1 MIAHGTPFA
10 SHTPAVSR
18 AKLIARRATIIAV
31 PFLTGIGVALTLFA
45 CCCPG
50 GVARD
55 GAIAPVPAP
64 PIGLA
69 HFDEPAE
76 VAPSAHTQAEMHNVR
91 FHVDPTIVLRIHTL
105 RGEFFD

>member
-1 MIAHGTPFA
+1 MGRHLLP
-10 SHTPAVSR
+10 HTPAVSR
-18 AKLIARRATIIAV
+18 AKLIARRATVIAV

-55 GAIAPVPAP
+55 GAVAPFPAP

-76 VAPSAHTQAEMHNVR
+76 VAPSAHMQAEMHNVR
-91 FHVDPTIVLRIHTL
+91 FHVDPTIVLNLYPL
-105 RGEFFD
+105 RTDVF